1 MSNLIYEYLNQRLH
15 HERFQSIAENH
26 RPDKLGS
33 IITISRQAGC
43 AGKDIG
49 LQIQRT
55 INRNIHHPEDRWR
68 CIDKDMM
75 RDSAKKLDLP
85 VRKIKYI
92 FHGQKKSNMDEIFES
107 LSSRYHK
114 SDKVIRRTIVDVMK
128 AYVKKGN
135 IVIIGRAGVALAP
148 FANRSFNIRLVAS
161 LPWRI
166 KQISLKHEITDDEA
180 RKYIVEVDKKRMAMI
195 EEFSGRKMEEAMFDI
210 IYNCEHFSKNEIVQS
225 CVDLL
230 RTRALVH

>member
-15 HERFQSIAENH
+15 HERYHGIAENH
-26 RPDKLGS
+26 RPDKLGP

-43 AGKDIG
+43 SGKDIG
-49 LQIQRT
+49 ILIQRT
-55 INRNIHHPEDRWR
+55 INRNIHNPKDRWK

-107 LSSRYHK
+107 LSSRYYK
-114 SDKVIRRTIVDVMK
+114 SDRVIRRTIVDVMK
-128 AYVKKGN
+128 EYAKKGN
-135 IVIIGRAGVALAP
+135 IVVIGRAGVALAP
-148 FANRSFNIRLVAS
+148 FVNRSFNIRLVAS

-166 KQISLKHEITDDEA
+166 NQISNKHEITEDEA
-180 RKYIVEVDKKRMAMI
+180 LKYITEVDNKRLAMI
-195 EEFSGRKMEEAMFDI
+195 EEFSGRKMDESMFDI
-210 IYNCEHFSKNEIVQS
+210 VLNCERFSKKEIVQS
-225 CVDLL
+225 CVELMHGRVL
-230 RTRALVH
+230 NH